1 MTVSVR
7 QESFDSIWERWEEI
21 LPLSATNTGVVSPW
35 WHKTWWD
42 NFGEGSDSLILS
54 VSEDSEL
61 LGIAPLMTSRN
72 GTLTF
77 LGDKD
82 LSDYFDFV
90 VPRESEERFYPA
102 LLEYLSELDW
112 TNLDLPSLPSGS
124 PTLERLPELARAKNW
139 EISVEEEE
147 TTPKA
152 ELPGSWDE
160 FLAGLRKKDRH
171 ELRRKLRRLDRESEN
186 RQYAAANGDSL
197 DGSMRE
203 FFTLLRA
210 SREDKSEFLTPDRE
224 KFFLDMAHELA
235 SRDQFRLYF
244 LEVDGENVAAC
255 ICFDYGDDF
264 LLYNSGYEPD
274 YSRLSVGLINKAL
287 SIRTAIEENRKVFNF
302 LKGNERYKYNLGGR
316 DEAVFHMSVTR

>member
-1 MTVSVR
+1 MTVSIR

-21 LPLSATNTGVVSPW
+21 LPLSATNTVFVSPW
-35 WHKTWWD
+35 WHKIWWD

-61 LGIAPLMTSRN
+61 LGIAPLMTSSS

-90 VPRESEERFYPA
+90 VSRESEERFYPA
-102 LLEYLSELDW
+102 LLEYLSDLDW

-124 PTLERLPELARAKNW
+124 PTLERLPALARAKGW
-139 EISVEEEE
+139 EVSVEEEE

-171 ELRRKLRRLDRESEN
+171 ELRRKIRRLDRESEN

-210 SREDKSEFLTPDRE
+210 SREDKNEFLTPDRE
-224 KFFLDMAHELA
+224 KFFLDMARELA

-244 LEVDGENVAAC
+244 LEVDGEKVAAC

-264 LLYNSGYEPD
+264 LLYNSGYEPA

>member
-1 MTVSVR
+1 MTVSIR

-21 LPLSATNTGVVSPW
+21 LPLSATNTVFVSPW
-35 WHKTWWD
+35 WHKIWWD

-54 VSEDSEL
+54 VSKDSEL
-61 LGIAPLMTSRN
+61 LGIAPLMTSSN

-112 TNLDLPSLPSGS
+112 TNFDLPSLPSGS
-124 PTLERLPELARAKNW
+124 PTLERLPALARAKGW
-139 EISVEEEE
+139 EVSVEEEE

-171 ELRRKLRRLDRESEN
+171 ELRRKIRRLDRESEN

-210 SREDKSEFLTPDRE
+210 SREDKNEFLTPDRE
-224 KFFLDMAHELA
+224 KFFLDMARELA

-244 LEVDGENVAAC
+244 LEVDGEKVAAC

-264 LLYNSGYEPD
+264 LLYNSGYEPA

>member
-1 MTVSVR
+1 MPTSVR

-21 LPLSATNTGVVSPW
+21 LPLSATNTVFVTPW

-42 NFGEGSDSLILS
+42 NFGEGGDTLILS
-54 VSEDSEL
+54 VSDDDQL
-61 LGIAPLMTSRN
+61 IGIAPLMAGEN
-72 GTLTF
+72 GALTF

-82 LSDYFDFV
+82 LYDYLDFI
-90 VPRESEERFYPA
+90 VPRDSLDKFYPA
-102 LLEYLSELDW
+102 MVDHLSTLDW
-112 TNLDLPSLPSGS
+112 TTLDLPSLPCGS
-124 PTLERLPELARAKNW
+124 PTLERLPELARAKGW
-139 EISVEEEE
+139 EVLVEEEE

-210 SREDKSEFLTPDRE
+210 SREDKNEFMTPDRE
-224 KFFLDMAHELA
+224 RFFLDMAHELA

-244 LEVDGENVAAC
+244 LEVDGEKVAAC
-255 ICFDYGDDF
+255 ICFDYGGDF
-264 LLYNSGYEPD
+264 LLYNSGYEPG
-274 YSRLSVGLINKAL
+274 YSRFSVGLINKAL

>member
-7 QESFDSIWERWEEI
+7 QESFDSVWERWEEI
-21 LPLSATNTGVVSPW
+21 LPLSATNTVFVSPW

-54 VSEDSEL
+54 VSDDDQL
-61 LGIAPLMTSRN
+61 LGIAPLMADGN
-72 GTLTF
+72 GAITF

-82 LSDYFDFV
+82 LYDYLDFV
-90 VPRESEERFYPA
+90 VPRDKQDKFYSA
-102 LLEYLSELDW
+102 MVDHLSDLDW
-112 TNLDLPSLPSGS
+112 TNLELPSLPSGS
-124 PTLERLPELARAKNW
+124 PTLERLPELARAKGW
-139 EISVEEEE
+139 EVSVEEEE

-171 ELRRKLRRLDRESEN
+171 ELRRKIRRLDRESEN

-210 SREDKSEFLTPDRE
+210 SREDKSDFLTPDRE

-244 LEVDGENVAAC
+244 LEVDGEKVAAC

-264 LLYNSGYEPD
+264 LLYNSGYEPA

>member
-21 LPLSATNTGVVSPW
+21 LPLSATNTVFVSPW

-54 VSEDSEL
+54 VSEGSEL

-124 PTLERLPELARAKNW
+124 PTLERLPELARAKGW
-139 EISVEEEE
+139 EVSVEEEE

-152 ELPGSWDE
+152 ELPGSWDK

-210 SREDKSEFLTPDRE
+210 SREDKNEFLTPDRE

>member
-7 QESFDSIWERWEEI
+7 QENFDSIWDRWEKI
-21 LPLSATNTGVVSPW
+21 LPMSTTNTVFVTPW

-42 NFGEGSDSLILS
+42 NFGEGNHPLILS
-54 VSEDSEL
+54 VADDSEL
-61 LGIAPLMTSRN
+61 LGVAPLMIDGN

-90 VPRESEERFYPA
+90 VRRDSEDRFYPA
-102 LLEYLSELDW
+102 VVERLSALEW
-112 TNLDLPSLPSGS
+112 TSLDLPSLPSGS
-124 PTLERLPELARAKNW
+124 PTLEYLPDLAAKKGW
-139 EISVEEEE
+139 DVAIEEEE

-152 ELPGSWDE
+152 ELPGTWDE
-160 FLAGLRKKDRH
+160 FLLGLRKKDRH
-171 ELRRKLRRLDRESEN
+171 ELRRKIRRLDRESEN
-186 RQYAAANGDSL
+186 RQYAAASGDSL

-203 FFTLLRA
+203 FFTLLKA
-210 SREDKSEFLTPDRE
+210 SREDKNEFLTPDRE
-224 KFFLDMAHELA
+224 RFFLDMAHELA

-244 LEVDGENVAAC
+244 LEVDGEKVAAC
-255 ICFDYGDDF
+255 ICFDYGGDF
-264 LLYNSGYEPD
+264 LLYNSGYEPG

>member
-1 MTVSVR
+1 MAVSVR

-21 LPLSATNTGVVSPW
+21 LPLSATNTVFVTPW

-42 NFGEGSDSLILS
+42 NFGEGSESLILS
-54 VSEDSEL
+54 VSDGSEL
-61 LGIAPLMTSRN
+61 LGIAPLMTDPN
-72 GTLTF
+72 GALTF
-77 LGDKD
+77 LGDRD
-82 LSDYFDFV
+82 LSDYLDFV
-90 VPRESEERFYPA
+90 VPRDNEDRFYSA
-102 LLEYLSELDW
+102 VVEHLSALDW

-124 PTLERLPELARAKNW
+124 PTLERLPELARARGW
-139 EISVEEEE
+139 DVSVEEEE

-152 ELPGSWDE
+152 ELPGTWDE
-160 FLAGLRKKDRH
+160 FLLGLRKKDRH

-197 DGSMRE
+197 DGSMQE

-210 SREDKSEFLTPDRE
+210 SREDKNEFMTPDRE
-224 KFFLDMAHELA
+224 RFFLDMAHELA

-244 LEVDGENVAAC
+244 LEVDGEKVAAC

-264 LLYNSGYEPD
+264 LLYNSGYEPA

-302 LKGNERYKYNLGGR
+302 LKGDERYKYNLGGR
-316 DEAVFHMSVTR
+316 DEAVFHMTVTR